1 MADFKPMSERL
12 VVFARYPVPGQAK
25 TRLIPALGADG
36 AACLYQQLAEQ
47 TVRQCRLLRAGYPVA
62 LQIQYA
68 GGDEDRMRA
77 WLGPELDYRA
87 QKETGHL
94 GDRMHH
100 AFQTAF
106 QEGVSA
112 VVVIGTDCPELDAPL
127 LEQAFNALQQQDL
140 VLGPA
145 VDGGY
150 YLIGL
155 RQDVPQLFQDIAW
168 STSQVLAQTIN
179 RARPLGLAIA
189 LLPQLRD
196 MDTPADLAFWQPVTN
211 LTRKT
216 G

>member
-1 MADFKPMSERL
+1 
-12 VVFARYPVPGQAK
+12 
-25 TRLIPALGADG
+25 
-36 AACLYQQLAEQ
+36 
-47 TVRQCRLLRAGYPVA
+47 
-62 LQIQYA
+62 
-68 GGDEDRMRA
+68 
-77 WLGPELDYRA
+77 
-87 QKETGHL
+87 
-94 GDRMHH
+94 
-100 AFQTAF
+100 
-106 QEGVSA
+106 
-112 VVVIGTDCPELDAPL
+112 LDAPL